1 MRCRVV
7 GRANNNA
14 NVNGGVV
21 YANANNAWS
30 NSNTN
35 IGSRLANRT
44 NETHKGLKSL
54 IP

>member
-21 YANANNAWS
+21 YANAP
-30 NSNTN
+30 
-35 IGSRLANRT
+35 LY
-44 NETHKGLKSL
+44 L
-54 IP
+54 IPQ